1 MYIANLTTRQF
12 IEYTS
17 QEELNFYLKEVITKC
32 NKYTAIIK
40 QDIGNSI
47 WKRDDKIVFV
57 PSYLETYVQ
66 KEYGKIYL

>member
-1 MYIANLTTRQF
+1 M
-12 IEYTS
+12 
-17 QEELNFYLKEVITKC
+17 
-32 NKYTAIIK
+32 K